1 MRLRCGK
8 RVSLRKGDFYEHNSI
23 GSDFCVDTSHY
34 FSQFDVRGLIP
45 LAGIHFQAF
54 EDFFAAHP
62 RSAVSLSLKEATS
75 QSLYNKV
82 VSRLGGKEQVIPG
95 YNYTRR
101 RK

>member
-8 RVSLRKGDFYEHNSI
+8 RVSHRKGDFYEHNSVA
-23 GSDFCVDTSHY
+23 SDFCVDISHY
-34 FSQFDVRGLIP
+34 FSQLHVRGLKP
-45 LAGIHFQAF
+45 LAGIHFQSF
-54 EDFFAAHP
+54 EHFFAAHP
-62 RSAVSLSLKEATS
+62 RSALSLSLKVASS

-82 VSRLGGKEQVIPG
+82 VSRLGGKERVIPS